1 MTTARRPTSAAS
13 NAALSDRLAI
23 QEETIARLTD
33 RNRNLSEEME
43 LQDTLVA
50 GLRKANES
58 LRQRAWA
65 VLKHRDLLQA
75 TLESFSTAIRNLET
89 KSQVLSDAERD
100 FVKNEASFALLMKC
114 MSDLHSIVS
123 SSGGEGRSGRAS
135 EVKFLEESGQFQNV
149 PRNKRRESKHISAQ
163 PAKQRSHVKVKTL
176 LRLPIFASFPW
187 EVIERIASTCADVS
201 FNAGETIVK
210 RGEIGT
216 ELFFLDEGKVSI
228 VIGDSELSAPTPLA
242 FFGEISVCMYYL
254 LMPNLSLSSS
264 IVSVFGLPR
273 TATVIAKTDVSL
285 TLVTKSALDSIV
297 SEYPPAQKLL
307 SDFKMHRE
315 IWWEHQQYVW
325 SDNRLSSDLAVE
337 MGRKGIK
344 KLELFSG
351 ASDDFVNKLAS
362 TLKCIVFR
370 ENENI
375 ISVHEDAD
383 SMYFLISGAVQ
394 VIGSSGIVHAEMHAG
409 ASFGEVGI
417 LLSMKRTASIRAKE
431 ECYAFKLTKES
442 LDKVALE
449 FPAIKER
456 LKAAAEERFNLFK
469 TRASGTD
476 IRMQKHVP
484 DQFDLEVGEQ
494 SLSKLGMLANVDAGI
509 ISELAFLMI
518 RKTWKKG
525 ETIIQCGDVGTSM
538 FFLASGTIDVISE
551 FGEVLDT
558 ACGPSAY
565 FGEVAIIEEV
575 PRTASIKCTSICST
589 YELKKEDVRRVM
601 SKYPEIALQL
611 KETADSRMQQ
621 YLMRSILA

>member
-1 MTTARRPTSAAS
+1 MATARRPMSAAS
-13 NAALSDRLAI
+13 NNALSERLTI

-33 RNRNLSEEME
+33 HNRNLTEEME
-43 LQDTLVA
+43 LQDMLVA

-58 LRQRAWA
+58 LKQRACA
-65 VLKHRDLLQA
+65 VLKHKDLLQA
-75 TLESFSTAIRNLET
+75 TLESFATHIQNLET
-89 KSQVLSDAERD
+89 TSQVLSEEERD
-100 FVKNEASFALLMKC
+100 FAKNKTNFASLIKS
-114 MSDLHSIVS
+114 MSDLHSVVS

-135 EVKFLEESGQFQNV
+135 EVKFLEDSGQFQNV
-149 PRNKRRESKHISAQ
+149 PRNKRRESTHISAQ
-163 PAKQRSHVKVKTL
+163 PANQRCHVKVKTL
-176 LRLPIFASFPW
+176 LRLPLFASFPW
-187 EVIERIASTCADVS
+187 EVIERLASTCTEMS
-201 FNAGETIVK
+201 FKAGETIIK
-210 RGEIGT
+210 RGDNGT
-216 ELFFLDEGKVSI
+216 ELFFLNEGKVSI
-228 VIGDSELSAPTPLA
+228 VIGESELSAPTPLV
-242 FFGEISVCMYYL
+242 FFGEISVL
-254 LMPNLSLSSS
+254 
-264 IVSVFGLPR
+264 FGLPR

-285 TLVTKSALDSIV
+285 TAVTKSALDSIV
-297 SEYPPAQKLL
+297 ADSPVAQKLL
-307 SDFKMHRE
+307 SDFKLHRE

-325 SDNRLSSDLAVE
+325 SDNRLSSDLAME

-351 ASDDFVNKLAS
+351 ASDEFVNKLAS
-362 TLKCIVFR
+362 TMKCIVFR

-383 SMYFLISGAVQ
+383 SMFFLISGAVQ

-449 FPAIKER
+449 FPAIKQR
-456 LKAAAEERFNLFK
+456 LKAAADERFNLFK

-494 SLSKLGMLANVDAGI
+494 SLSKLGILANVDASI

-601 SKYPEIALQL
+601 SKYPEIAQQL